1 MVAEKL
7 KLVAI
12 ELVFCFVPLIVLLI
26 DSAIKKPENVRKS
39 ITDKHFTVEYPNW
52 VLGFGIFGC
61 VLVLIFM
68 FFVEL
73 VLDEPLKNVA
83 AIYA

>member
-1 MVAEKL
+1 MDAAKL

-61 VLVLIFM
+61 ELVLIFM

-83 AIYA
+83 AIYP

>member
-1 MVAEKL
+1 MVAVKL

-39 ITDKHFTVEYPNW
+39 ITDKMQVFKGFAEY
-52 VLGFGIFGC
+52 
-61 VLVLIFM
+61 
-68 FFVEL
+68 
-73 VLDEPLKNVA
+73 
-83 AIYA
+83 